1 MQYERIM
8 NMKKDLCHGHEI
20 ERLRMKLHEIVH
32 TKEYTDEEVVMVSQQ
47 LDELINKWYED
58 KK

>member
-1 MQYERIM
+1 
-8 NMKKDLCHGHEI
+8 MKKDLCHGHEI